1 MKKIP
6 KQAYTA
12 EFKELAVK
20 RVSDGQTIA
29 AAAKELCLSGQTL
42 RTWIGCVA
50 ISMRYDVR
58 DNLKA

>member
-6 KQAYTA
+6 KQAFTT

-29 AAAKELCLSGQTL
+29 AAAQGLC
-42 RTWIGCVA
+42 RNK
-50 ISMRYDVR
+50 DV
-58 DNLKA
+58 